1 MSNPT
6 AAQKKTG
13 RILAEHQELRSLLRH
28 LDHFT
33 QEPRPEIGQEG
44 FHRWASGLSRNLVD
58 LHDMLYRHFTYE
70 SGSGLFDDLK
80 LAHPRAEKIIDELE
94 AQHPHLLQ
102 EVRDLVHASLG
113 YSQGEAPANPRL
125 RKRLAETLQQLREHE
140 EREGELMIKLNA
152 WDIGNVD

>member
-1 MSNPT
+1 
-6 AAQKKTG
+6 
-13 RILAEHQELRSLLRH
+13 
-28 LDHFT
+28 
-33 QEPRPEIGQEG
+33 
-44 FHRWASGLSRNLVD
+44 
-58 LHDMLYRHFTYE
+58 MLYRHFTYE